1 MITFKKKK
9 EMQKLAIGID
19 IGGTNVSYGVVTD
32 EGKVKLKESFPIQ
45 EFDDVHNFVDYLAE
59 RIKISL
65 KGLSTEHELL
75 GVGIGAPNGNYY
87 KGTIEFAPNLAWKGI
102 VPLADLLSK
111 KIGLPV
117 KLTND
122 ANAAA
127 MGEMIY
133 GNAKGLNDFLMVTL
147 GTGLGSGFVA
157 NGKMILGHDGLAGEL
172 GHTIFD
178 PNGRQCN
185 CGRKGCLET
194 YASATGIVRTAKE
207 FLEES
212 DEPSILRN
220 VSPKAITSEMIYKA
234 SLERDPI
241 AKKAFDYTAYVLGV
255 MLANAV
261 AITSPKVIFLFGG
274 LANAGDRLFKPVK
287 KYFEEHLLE
296 IYKNKVE
303 LKPSGLSENDAAIL
317 GAAALVW
324 ESQQ

>member
-1 MITFKKKK
+1 MFIFKKKK

-19 IGGTNVSYGVVTD
+19 VGGTNVSYGLVT
-32 EGKVKLKESFPIQ
+32 EQGTVKLKESFAIK
-45 EFDDVHNFVDYLAE
+45 EFNDVNNFVDYLAE

-65 KGLSTEHELL
+65 KGLSTDFELM

-87 KGTIEFAPNLAWKGI
+87 KGTIEYAPNLAWKGI

-127 MGEMIY
+127 IGEMIY
-133 GNAKGLNDFLMVTL
+133 GNAKNLKDFLMITL

-157 NGKMILGHDGLAGEL
+157 NGKLILGHDGLAGEL

-207 FLEES
+207 LLEQS

-220 VSPKAITSEMIYKA
+220 VAADNITSEMIYKA
-234 SLERDPI
+234 SLEQDPV

-287 KYFEEHLLE
+287 RYLEQYLLE
-296 IYKNKVE
+296 IYKNKIE

-324 ESQQ
+324 EQ

>member
-1 MITFKKKK
+1 MFIFKKKK

-19 IGGTNVSYGVVTD
+19 IGGTNVSYGLVT
-32 EGKVKLKESFPIQ
+32 EQGIVKLKESFAIK
-45 EFDDVHNFVDYLAE
+45 EFNDVNNFVDYLAE

-65 KGLSTEHELL
+65 KGLSTDFELM

-87 KGTIEFAPNLAWKGI
+87 KGTIEYAPNLAWKGI

-127 MGEMIY
+127 IGEMIY
-133 GNAKGLNDFLMVTL
+133 GNAKNLKDFLMITL

-157 NGKMILGHDGLAGEL
+157 NGKLILGHDGLAGEL

-207 FLEES
+207 LLEQS

-220 VSPKAITSEMIYKA
+220 VPANNITSEMIYKA
-234 SLERDPI
+234 SLEQDPV

-287 KYFEEHLLE
+287 RYLEQYLLE
-296 IYKNKVE
+296 IYKNKIE

-324 ESQQ
+324 E